1 MTARGDREWESAEVA
16 LQARAEA
23 TRRKIIET
31 AIELFSE
38 LGYGETGL
46 ADVLQRA
53 GVSKGAFYYH
63 FDSKEAVAKAI
74 IDEFDNRAAISVQEN
89 FDPDAPTLAGIINS
103 TFAVQALMHRDPTV
117 QVGQMLSQALSQVS
131 SAGSKVYS
139 GWTERFVEM
148 VSAVAKAG
156 GIRPDV
162 DVLDVAEAIWSGVLG
177 SHLVSAANEDDPYTR
192 LARVW
197 RVLVVSIAPQDAV
210 PGLHAMLTDTAARY
224 QAAV

>member
-1 MTARGDREWESAEVA
+1 MA

-89 FDPDAPTLAGIINS
+89 FDPDAPTLEGIIRS
-103 TFAVQALMHRDPTV
+103 TFAVQALMHRDATV
-117 QVGQMLSQALSQVS
+117 QVGQMLSQALNQVS

-148 VSAVAKAG
+148 VNAVAKVG
-156 GIRPDV
+156 GIRARIDL
-162 DVLDVAEAIWSGVLG
+162 LDVAEAIWAGVLG
-177 SHLVSAANEDDPYTR
+177 SHLVSAARGDDPYTR
-192 LARVW
+192 LARSW
-197 RVLVVSIAPQDAV
+197 RVLVISIAPEEAIS
-210 PGLHAMLTDTAARY
+210 GLHSMLAETVASY

>member
-1 MTARGDREWESAEVA
+1 MA

-89 FDPDAPTLAGIINS
+89 FDPNAPTLEGIIRS
-103 TFAVQALMHRDPTV
+103 TFAVQALMHRDATV
-117 QVGQMLSQALSQVS
+117 QVGQMLSQALNQVS

-148 VSAVAKAG
+148 VNAVAKAG
-156 GIRPDV
+156 GIRAGIDL
-162 DVLDVAEAIWSGVLG
+162 LDVAEAIWAGVLG
-177 SHLVSAANEDDPYTR
+177 SHLVSAARGDDPYTR
-192 LARVW
+192 LARSW
-197 RVLVVSIAPQDAV
+197 RVLVISIAPEEAIS
-210 PGLHAMLTDTAARY
+210 GLHSMLAETVASY

>member
-1 MTARGDREWESAEVA
+1 MA

-63 FDSKEAVAKAI
+63 FDSKEAVAKSI
-74 IDEFDNRAAISVQEN
+74 IDEFDSRAALSVQEN
-89 FDPDAPTLAGIINS
+89 FDLEVPTLDGLIRS
-103 TFAVQALMHRDPTV
+103 TFAVQALMHRDATV
-117 QVGQMLSQALSQVS
+117 QVGQMLSQALNQVS

-148 VSAVAKAG
+148 VDAVAKSG
-156 GIRPDV
+156 GIRPGIDL
-162 DVLDVAEAIWSGVLG
+162 LDVAEAIWAGTLG
-177 SHLVSAANEDDPYTR
+177 SHLVSAARGDDPYIR
-192 LARVW
+192 LARSW
-197 RVLVVSIAPQDAV
+197 RILVLSIAPEDAV
-210 PGLHAMLTDTAARY
+210 TGLHAMLEDTVAYY

>member
-1 MTARGDREWESAEVA
+1 MA

-31 AIELFSE
+31 AVDLFSE

-74 IDEFDNRAAISVQEN
+74 IAEFDSRATVVTQDN
-89 FDPDAPTLAGIINS
+89 FDPDQPTLGGIIKA
-103 TFAVQALMHRDPTV
+103 TFAVQDLMHRDPTV
-117 QVGQMLSQALSQVS
+117 RVGQMLSQALHQVS
-131 SAGSKVYS
+131 SAGSQMYS
-139 GWTERFVEM
+139 GWTEKFVDM
-148 VSAVAKAG
+148 VNDVAAVG
-156 GIRPDV
+156 GIRAQV
-162 DVLDVAEAIWSGVLG
+162 DPLDVAEAIWAGVLG
-177 SHLVSAANEDDPYTR
+177 AHLVSAARGDDPYTR
-192 LARVW
+192 LARSW
-197 RVLVVSIAPQDAV
+197 RVLVLSIAPEDAV
-210 PGLHAMLTDTAARY
+210 GQLHELLDDTVRNC

>member
-1 MTARGDREWESAEVA
+1 MA

-89 FDPDAPTLAGIINS
+89 FDPNAPTLEGIIRS
-103 TFAVQALMHRDPTV
+103 TFAVQALMHRDATV
-117 QVGQMLSQALSQVS
+117 QVGQMLSQALNQVS

-148 VSAVAKAG
+148 VNAVAKAG
-156 GIRPDV
+156 GIRAGIDL
-162 DVLDVAEAIWSGVLG
+162 LDVAEAIWAGVLG
-177 SHLVSAANEDDPYTR
+177 SHLVSAARGDDPYTR
-192 LARVW
+192 LARSW
-197 RVLVVSIAPQDAV
+197 RVLVISIAPEEAI
-210 PGLHAMLTDTAARY
+210 PGLHSMLAETVASY

>member
-1 MTARGDREWESAEVA
+1 MGTGNGSGTGVA

-31 AIELFSE
+31 AVELFSE

-74 IDEFDNRAAISVQEN
+74 IDEFDGRAAAAIQEN
-89 FDPDAPTLAGIINS
+89 FDPAEPTLDGLIKA
-103 TFAVQALMHRDPTV
+103 TFAMQHLMHRDPTT

-131 SAGSKVYS
+131 TAGSQMYV
-139 GWTERFVEM
+139 GWTGRFVEM
-148 VSAVAKAG
+148 TQALAETGRISG
-156 GIRPDV
+156 DV
-162 DVLDVAEAIWSGVLG
+162 DPLDVADAIWAGALG
-177 SHLVSAANEDDPYTR
+177 SHLVSAACRDDPYGR
-192 LARVW
+192 LARSW
-197 RVLVVSIAPQDAV
+197 RVLVRAIAPENEVSRLQ
-210 PGLHAMLTDTAARY
+210 AMLDQTVQNY

>member
-1 MTARGDREWESAEVA
+1 MA

-89 FDPDAPTLAGIINS
+89 FDPDAPTLEGIIRS
-103 TFAVQALMHRDPTV
+103 TFAVQALMHRDATV
-117 QVGQMLSQALSQVS
+117 QVGQMLSQALNQVS

-148 VSAVAKAG
+148 VNAVAKAG
-156 GIRPDV
+156 GIRAGIDL
-162 DVLDVAEAIWSGVLG
+162 LDVAEAIWAGVLG
-177 SHLVSAANEDDPYTR
+177 SHLVSAARGDDPYTR
-192 LARVW
+192 LARSW
-197 RVLVVSIAPQDAV
+197 RVLVISIAPEEAI
-210 PGLHAMLTDTAARY
+210 PGLHSMLAETVASY

>member
-1 MTARGDREWESAEVA
+1 MA

-31 AIELFSE
+31 AIELFGE

-74 IDEFDNRAAISVQEN
+74 IDEFDQRAAVSVQEN
-89 FDPDAPTLAGIINS
+89 FDPDAPTLEGMIRS

-117 QVGQMLSQALSQVS
+117 QVGQMLSQALNQVS

-139 GWTERFVEM
+139 GWTERFVAM
-148 VSAVAKAG
+148 VDAVAKAG
-156 GIRPDV
+156 GIRSDIDPI
-162 DVLDVAEAIWSGVLG
+162 DVAEAIWAGTLG
-177 SHLVSAANEDDPYTR
+177 SHLVSAARGDDPYTR
-192 LARVW
+192 LARSW
-197 RVLVVSIAPQDAV
+197 RVLVLAIAPKNAV
-210 PGLHAMLTDTAARY
+210 AGLQAMLEQTVAY
-224 QAAV
+224 YEAAV

>member
-1 MTARGDREWESAEVA
+1 MA

-23 TRRKIIET
+23 TRRKIIDT

-74 IDEFDNRAAISVQEN
+74 IDEFDRRAAISVQEN
-89 FDPDAPTLAGIINS
+89 FDPDAPTLEGIIRS
-103 TFAVQALMHRDPTV
+103 TFAVQALMHRDATV
-117 QVGQMLSQALSQVS
+117 QVGQMLSQALNQVS

-148 VSAVAKAG
+148 VDAVAKAG
-156 GIRPDV
+156 GIRAGIDL
-162 DVLDVAEAIWSGVLG
+162 LDVAEAIWAGVLG
-177 SHLVSAANEDDPYTR
+177 SHLVSAARGDDPYTR
-192 LARVW
+192 LARSW
-197 RVLVVSIAPQDAV
+197 RVLVLSIAPEEAI
-210 PGLHAMLTDTAARY
+210 PGLHSMLADTAASY

>member
-1 MTARGDREWESAEVA
+1 MA

-63 FDSKEAVAKAI
+63 FDSKEAVARAI
-74 IDEFDNRAAISVQEN
+74 IDEFDNRAAIAVQEN
-89 FDPDAPTLAGIINS
+89 FDMSAPTLEGIIKS

-117 QVGQMLSQALSQVS
+117 QVGQMLSQALNQVS

-139 GWTERFVEM
+139 GWTERFVAM
-148 VSAVAKAG
+148 VDAVAKAG
-156 GIRPDV
+156 GIRSDIDPI
-162 DVLDVAEAIWSGVLG
+162 DVAEAIWAGTLG
-177 SHLVSAANEDDPYTR
+177 SHLVSAARGDDPYTR
-192 LARVW
+192 LAGSW
-197 RVLVVSIAPQDAV
+197 RVLVLAIAPKNAV
-210 PGLHAMLTDTAARY
+210 AGLQAMLEQTVAY
-224 QAAV
+224 YEAAV

>member
-1 MTARGDREWESAEVA
+1 MA

-89 FDPDAPTLAGIINS
+89 FDPDAPTLEGIIRS
-103 TFAVQALMHRDPTV
+103 TFAVQALMHRDATV
-117 QVGQMLSQALSQVS
+117 QVGQMLSQALNQVS

-148 VSAVAKAG
+148 VNAVAKAG
-156 GIRPDV
+156 GIRAGIDL
-162 DVLDVAEAIWSGVLG
+162 LDVAEAIWSGVLG
-177 SHLVSAANEDDPYTR
+177 SHLVSAARGDDPYTR
-192 LARVW
+192 LARSW
-197 RVLVVSIAPQDAV
+197 RVLVLSIAPEEAI
-210 PGLHAMLTDTAARY
+210 PGLHSRLAETVASY

>member
-1 MTARGDREWESAEVA
+1 VA

-31 AIELFSE
+31 AIELFDE

-74 IDEFDNRAAISVQEN
+74 IDEFDARAELCVQAN
-89 FDPDAPTLAGIINS
+89 FDPAAPTLDGIIKS
-103 TFAVQALMHRDPTV
+103 TFAVQALMHRDPAV

-131 SAGSKVYS
+131 SAGSRIYS
-139 GWTERFVEM
+139 GWTERVAEM
-148 VSAVAKAG
+148 VRAVARAG
-156 GIRPDV
+156 GIRPGIDL
-162 DVLDVAEAIWSGVLG
+162 LDVADAVWAGVLG
-177 SHLVSAANEDDPYTR
+177 SQLVSAACGDDPYPR
-192 LARVW
+192 LARSW
-197 RVLVVSIAPQDAV
+197 RVLVLSIAPEGDVA
-210 PGLHAMLTDTAARY
+210 GLHALLDETVAHH
-224 QAAV
+224 QAVV

>member
-1 MTARGDREWESAEVA
+1 MA

-31 AIELFSE
+31 AVELFNE

-74 IDEFDNRAAISVQEN
+74 IDEFDSRAALCVEEN
-89 FDPDAPTLAGIINS
+89 FDPANPTMAGFIRS
-103 TFAVQALMHRDPTV
+103 TFAVQGLMHRDPTV
-117 QVGQMLSQALSQVS
+117 QVGQMLSQALKQVS
-131 SAGSKVYS
+131 SAGSQMYS

-148 VSAVAKAG
+148 VNAVAKTG
-156 GIRPDV
+156 GIRPDI
-162 DVLDVAEAIWSGVLG
+162 DLLDVAEAIWAGVLG
-177 SHLVSAANEDDPYTR
+177 SHLVSAARRDDPYTR
-192 LARVW
+192 LARSW
-197 RVLVVSIAPQDAV
+197 RVLVLSIAPEGEVAE
-210 PGLHAMLTDTAARY
+210 LHAMLEDTVAHY

>member
-1 MTARGDREWESAEVA
+1 MA

-74 IDEFDNRAAISVQEN
+74 IDEFDNRAAVSVEAN
-89 FDPDAPTLAGIINS
+89 FDPAAPSLDGIIKS

-117 QVGQMLSQALSQVS
+117 QVGQMLSQALNQVS
-131 SAGSKVYS
+131 SAGSRVYN

-148 VSAVAKAG
+148 VNAVARAG
-156 GIRPDV
+156 GIRPGIDL
-162 DVLDVAEAIWSGVLG
+162 LDVAEAIWAGTLG
-177 SHLVSAANEDDPYTR
+177 SHLVSAARGDDPYTR
-192 LARVW
+192 LARAW
-197 RVLVVSIAPQDAV
+197 RVLVLSIAPENEVA
-210 PGLHAMLTDTAARY
+210 GLHAMLDETAGNYR
-224 QAAV
+224 AAA

>member
-1 MTARGDREWESAEVA
+1 MA

-63 FDSKEAVAKAI
+63 FDSKEAVAKSI
-74 IDEFDNRAAISVQEN
+74 IDEFDSRAALSVQEN
-89 FDPDAPTLAGIINS
+89 FDPELPTLDGLIRS
-103 TFAVQALMHRDPTV
+103 TFAVQALMHRDATV
-117 QVGQMLSQALSQVS
+117 QVGQMLSQALNQVS

-148 VSAVAKAG
+148 VDAVAKSG
-156 GIRPDV
+156 GIRPGIDL
-162 DVLDVAEAIWSGVLG
+162 LDVAEAIWAGTLG
-177 SHLVSAANEDDPYTR
+177 SHLVSAARGDDPYIR
-192 LARVW
+192 LARSW
-197 RVLVVSIAPQDAV
+197 RILVLSIAPEDAV
-210 PGLHAMLTDTAARY
+210 AALHAMLEDTVAYY

>member
-1 MTARGDREWESAEVA
+1 MA

-31 AIELFSE
+31 AIELFSK

-89 FDPDAPTLAGIINS
+89 FDPDSPTLEGIIRS

-117 QVGQMLSQALSQVS
+117 QVGQMLSQALNQVS
-131 SAGSKVYS
+131 SAGSKVYT

-148 VSAVAKAG
+148 VDAVAKAG
-156 GIRPDV
+156 GIRPGIDL
-162 DVLDVAEAIWSGVLG
+162 LDVAEAICAGVLG
-177 SHLVSAANEDDPYTR
+177 SHLVSAASGDDPYTR
-192 LARVW
+192 LARSW
-197 RVLVVSIAPQDAV
+197 RVLVLSIAPQDAV
-210 PGLHAMLTDTAARY
+210 PGLHAMLKDTVGYY